1 MLICK
6 GLNAV
11 SLVKPTGVE
20 LLNFFCSGIHGCT
33 VEALILFYL
42 SFIYLYFSVTS
53 IALNDVSVREGNILK
68 PFAREIGTSQKFASL
83 LQIKG
88 K

>member
-1 MLICK
+1 M
-6 GLNAV
+6 
-11 SLVKPTGVE
+11 SLVKPTGVKH
-20 LLNFFCSGIHGCT
+20 LNFFCSGIHGCT
-33 VEALILFYL
+33 VESLISFYL

-53 IALNDVSVREGNILK
+53 IALNDVNVRSGNIIN
-68 PFAREIGTSQKFASL
+68 PFAREIGNSQMFASL